1 MSHKPVFLETPKPVG
16 CLLQSQGL
24 PYTQRKMESN
34 GKSGEMEER
43 KKGGTR
49 QGQKEGRKENK
60 LLTYTIFHQHLCM
73 LTMQPLRLRNSLM
86 IYSLE
91 ELRTPVDKIYACFQL
106 L

>member
-1 MSHKPVFLETPKPVG
+1 MKSKE
-16 CLLQSQGL
+16 
-24 PYTQRKMESN
+24 
-34 GKSGEMEER
+34 KSGEMEER
-43 KKGGTR
+43 KKGGER
-49 QGQKEGRKENK
+49 ERRKEGRKENK

-73 LTMQPLRLRNSLM
+73 LTMQALQLRNSLM